1 MKNKKVYIIIT
12 VIILILVAS
21 IGIICFMKLKN
32 KNINSENE
40 VESNIIYNKETNIK
54 STQENPI
61 KYEEIEA
68 TNIDV
73 KYISGTLEIDT
84 TLKNNSNDDIDG
96 FFITIALLDEKGNTV
111 TSISDNSNEKI
122 GANKEISI
130 KNYVVEEENIDV
142 ICNAKI
148 VSFEKNS
155 VKDILDDSIDEIE
168 GPLK

>member
-32 KNINSENE
+32 KNINSKNE

-96 FFITIALLDEKGNTV
+96 FFITIDLLDEKGNTV

-130 KNYVVEEENIDV
+130 KNYVVEEENIDA

-168 GPLK
+168 DSLK